1 MEKYDRFPVAFG
13 VDGLCAADAPALILQ
28 GSRDDEVSCAGC
40 SLYAHRKE
48 LADSAVTFRVIENG
62 DSCGHMTVIRK
73 NDTHCVNEDTM
84 KITDAFLCGMQKE
97 NKNECEGFR

>member
-1 MEKYDRFPVAFG
+1 MEKYDLLFSAAFG
-13 VDGLCAADAPALILQ
+13 VDGLRAADAPALILQ

-48 LADSAVTFRVIENG
+48 LTDSAVTFRVVKNEN
-62 DSCGHMTVIRK
+62 
-73 NDTHCVNEDTM
+73 TM